1 MVEGY
6 GRVLMLSNE
15 EIAMVQRSCFEL
27 DEDLMFCRDRLVSPS
42 ELETAS
48 EIGVG
53 N

>member
-6 GRVLMLSNE
+6 GGVLMLPNK
-15 EIAMVQRSCFEL
+15 EIAMVQRSCSEL
-27 DEDLMFCRDRLVSPS
+27 DEDLMFSRDRLVSPF

-48 EIGVG
+48 EISIG